1 MSNIFNLFS
10 IFINQISIVLALIGL
25 YYVYKIW
32 RIWKEV
38 GIVGIKAS
46 AFLDKKFLTNELF
59 GLIIVCV
66 LITIRRIYRYF
77 NLTTDIA
84 ETQVMEVIFD
94 IFGLIVIILIVLMI
108 YQWYKL
114 SLIFSFSLKES

>member
-1 MSNIFNLFS
+1 MSNIFSLFS

-38 GIVGIKAS
+38 GIVGIKAR
-46 AFLDKKFLTNELF
+46 AFLDKKFLKNQLF
-59 GLIIVCV
+59 GLILVCV

-77 NLTTDIA
+77 HLTIDFT

-108 YQWYKL
+108 YQYYKL
-114 SLIFSFSLKES
+114 ILILSFSLKKS